1 MSTAVSTD
9 DPLAR
14 LLARS
19 ALGDQQAFARLYDSA
34 SPKLFAIALKLV
46 RRRDWAEEILQDAFV
61 NIWRHAGDYQAAQ
74 SAPMTWMTTIV
85 RNRALD
91 LLRRGRPEVSI
102 DDELV
107 EHELPP
113 DPEPGPLEKTLRGA
127 EAQAL
132 KRCLDRLEAAP
143 RQAVM
148 MAFCEGYTHEELS
161 ETLNTAIGTVKSWIR
176 RGLQRLKRCL
186 ES

>member
-1 MSTAVSTD
+1 MPATSAAT
-9 DPLAR
+9 DPLAQ

-19 ALGDQQAFARLYDSA
+19 ALGDQHAFARLYHSA

-74 SAPMTWMTTIV
+74 SAPMTWMTSIV

-91 LLRRGRPEVSI
+91 SLRRRRPEVSI
-102 DDELV
+102 DDENV
-107 EHELPP
+107 ERELPP
-113 DPEPGPLEKTLRGA
+113 DPQPGPLETTLQGA

-132 KRCLDRLEAAP
+132 KRCLEHLEAAP
-143 RQAVM
+143 RQALV

-161 ETLNTAIGTVKSWIR
+161 EVLDTAIGTVKSWIR
-176 RGLQRLKRCL
+176 RSLQRLKRCL
-186 ES
+186 EA